1 MNLGAQQAEIT
12 HGGDGLDDTVR
23 GAAGVVPDI
32 ETGKDAAAATG
43 TDKSPS
49 SSWQT
54 EPALSDFGMD
64 FNLDDADFLACTDV
78 VGTKLDLARAYIDKC
93 DHDSARDFLKEVMS
107 EGNPQP
113 KQEAQTLSQ
122 QLA

>member
-1 MNLGAQQAEIT
+1 M
-12 HGGDGLDDTVR
+12 
-23 GAAGVVPDI
+23 PDI

-54 EPALSDFGMD
+54 EPALSDVGMD
-64 FNLDDADFLACTDV
+64 FNLDDADFLAGTDV
-78 VGTKLDLARAYIDKC
+78 VGTKLGLARAFIDMG
-93 DHDSARDFLKEVMS
+93 DHDSAREILKEVMS
-107 EGNPQP
+107 EGNPQQ